1 MSLCVCASK
10 IELPY
15 SMQTNGNGKV
25 EREEE
30 KEGARTCFCSFHHP
44 HPEFQGVVDGAG
56 RENVA
61 EEVVIQEDISAGE
74 EGAGAGERNGQWG
87 GKARD
92 EKGNNR
98 GGGIVVDEIV
108 EDLVV
113 RNTLI
118 QTNLT

>member
-1 MSLCVCASK
+1 
-10 IELPY
+10 
-15 SMQTNGNGKV
+15 MQTNGNEKV
-25 EREEE
+25 EREED
-30 KEGARTCFCSFHHP
+30 KEGAKICFCSFYHP
-44 HPEFQGVVDGAG
+44 HPEFQGEGDGAG

-74 EGAGAGERNGQWG
+74 EGAGAGERNGEWG

-118 QTNLT
+118 QTNLI